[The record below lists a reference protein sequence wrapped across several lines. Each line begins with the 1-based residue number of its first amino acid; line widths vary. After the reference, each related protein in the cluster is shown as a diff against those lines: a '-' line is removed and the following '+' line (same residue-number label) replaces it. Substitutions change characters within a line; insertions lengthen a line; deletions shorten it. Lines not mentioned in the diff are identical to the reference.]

1 MSIMK
6 NKSRCPLLILIH
18 TDLKIFWISSVLHYV
33 NVLQFFGINTNVVT
47 KLWSFS
53 SILLQYGTSKAT
65 VRKDFKIL
73 KICEGIRKQGD
84 IELELSF
91 QTFCMLKSEFNIN
104 Y

>member
-1 MSIMK
+1 MFY
-6 NKSRCPLLILIH
+6 
-18 TDLKIFWISSVLHYV
+18 T
-33 NVLQFFGINTNVVT
+33 FFGINTNVVT

-84 IELELSF
+84 IELELS
-91 QTFCMLKSEFNIN
+91 L
-104 Y
+104 